1 MVERTWHK
9 KARSLGWHDMMRSV
23 SVSSVPKAPESAP
36 PTFRMPARYEP
47 VALLGK
53 GGGGEVW
60 AVRDRVSGRDLAL
73 KVLAEDAGEAEV
85 MALVREAVT
94 LSGLEG
100 LGVPQVL
107 AFGRLPGSLRR
118 YLVRE
123 LVEGRSLEEV
133 IASEPSASAA
143 AAKSPAND
151 WLEPLASAADQLTV
165 LHRAGLLHGD
175 IKPANVIVGKLGQG
189 TLVDLGLATPW
200 REGGARARGLT
211 PKYAAPELLLGE
223 PLTVRGEV
231 YALGATL
238 KDGLLGRRSDLDDAT
253 FQALTRIAARATEEN
268 PQSRYPSVD
277 ELASALKSAARLDT
291 ERDDGRDAVA
301 WPVLGVDGAAQ
312 ALAAEVTRLGPGQGL
327 AIVGPRRSGRST
339 LVNRLSW
346 SLGVSGAPVAS
357 IEPAH
362 DDMVTSSEVVDLELA
377 PWSVVTNGAS
387 GPAGTT
393 KLVDGLVI
401 IADDLAGLDEGG
413 RARIR
418 SAAEEGARV
427 IAVGDEDAVSAL
439 APRGVRTFVVPPL
452 DETSATDLIKRAIPS
467 LPDRLTKHLLDRTGR
482 RPGPLRSFVKRL
494 EGRAVTSTE
503 EIDEILDATSS
514 RSIPPA
520 SRSREEALTELG
532 RALDTGRFDMAASTL
547 EGLGPPTSD
556 LEAVDF
562 AIARS
567 KVLLA
572 RGDAAGSAKTLDDI
586 AKLAAKSKLARQ
598 WNIARART
606 SMRAGDTAEAVKLA
620 AAAAGDAK
628 DATAA
633 DALAVQGLA
642 LAFLNEEESAKKKLD
657 DAVAIARSVQDARI
671 EAVALVSIAIAHQR
685 GGRAKEAREAYELA
699 LASAEKARD
708 AWTLASARLNLA
720 NLTKTDGDLAQSLVY
735 FEGALDM
742 GRRAGALVV
751 VQQALFNLAN
761 LDLYLGRYARAAA
774 SIEKLSEQRDK
785 LAPNARAQL
794 LGLQAELAT
803 RLGEIDRAAR
813 LYDLCAEAYEA
824 VARPLDAAEARLEGI
839 LTRLG
844 TPGESNKSLDAASLS
859 RELDSLRDRLGE
871 GGFREHEALAG
882 IVRGSLALARGDEA
896 VAREALDEAHARAMS
911 AGQREWAWRALD
923 ARARLAAAQGAS
935 ALARRDTDASLA
947 MLEETAAKLPR
958 DLREVF
964 WNDPRRRALRQAHTA
979 TMPAVASGYGAVIPR
994 SAGSAPT
1001 FTNALGRT
1009 ASASI
1014 TSMGTPMP
1022 AEDRLMRIFEIT
1034 RDLAR
1039 EHDLDRLLQRVTDHA
1054 VGLLGAERGLI
1065 IIVNDDG
1072 DVVAHTA
1079 RDSKG
1084 EETHQNFS
1092 RSVAERVI
1100 REGEPVIATSARD
1113 DERLAQAV
1121 SVHQLMIQ
1129 SIACVPIRGAPPA
1142 GKTIG
1147 ALYLETRLRPG
1158 VRFRDELPTLAA
1170 FADQAAI
1177 AIESARLVDE
1187 LRRRSEELEK
1197 ANVELEAA
1205 RDKLTERLG
1214 ARTEQLASAR
1224 RDLKQARQELRGHF
1238 GYAGLVGTSGA
1249 MRKVYA
1255 LIDRIKDTDVPVL
1268 ITGESGTGKEVIAK
1282 AVHAAGPRAK
1292 SPFLGVNCGAIPA
1305 NLLESELFGHVRGA
1319 FTGADRDRKGLFRE
1333 AENGSILL
1341 DEIGEMPTKMQ
1352 AGLLRVLQEKT
1363 VRPVGGVKEESCNA
1377 RVIAATNRDLSQMV
1391 AEGTFREDLF
1401 YRLHVIELKVPPLRE
1416 RSEDVPALIDH
1427 FLTLFSARHKRE
1439 RKTVE
1444 RTAVRRLQ
1452 AYEWPGNVRQLE
1464 HVLLNAWLL
1473 SEDDEITSDDLD
1485 LPSVSARSIAPME
1498 SATTRASSSSS
1509 TSTVRARTQ
1518 EEFRDVE
1525 KEKILSAL
1533 ARCNWNRVQAAKMV
1547 GIPRRTFYRRL
1558 KDYGIV

>member
-1 MVERTWHK
+1 
-9 KARSLGWHDMMRSV
+9 
-23 SVSSVPKAPESAP
+23 
-36 PTFRMPARYEP
+36 MPARYEP

-60 AVRDRVSGRDLAL
+60 AVRDRITNRELAL
-73 KVLAEDAGEAEV
+73 KVLAGDAGEAEV

-100 LGVPQVL
+100 LGVPRVL
-107 AFGRLPGSLRR
+107 AFGRLPGSTRR
-118 YLVRE
+118 FLVRE
-123 LVEGRSLEEV
+123 LVIGRSLEEV
-133 IASEPSASAA
+133 IADDGSGSKGDRARE
-143 AAKSPAND
+143 
-151 WLEPLASAADQLTV
+151 WLLPLASAADQLTV

-175 IKPANVIVGKLGQG
+175 IKPANVIVGRDGIG

-223 PLTVRGEV
+223 PLTVRAEV

-238 KDGLLGRRSDLDDAT
+238 RDALAGRRQDLDDAT
-253 FQALTRIAARATEEN
+253 YAALARIAARATEEA
-268 PQSRYPSVD
+268 PAARHPSVD
-277 ELASALKSAARLDT
+277 ELGSALKNAAKIETRTL
-291 ERDDGRDAVA
+291 GDAAA
-301 WPVLGVDGAAQ
+301 WPVLGADAAAQ
-312 ALAAEVTRLGPGQGL
+312 ALAADVSRLGPGQGL

-339 LVNRLSW
+339 LANRLSW
-346 SLGVSGAPVAS
+346 SLGVSGTPVAS
-357 IEPAH
+357 VEPSRDA
-362 DDMVTSSEVVDLELA
+362 MVTSREVVELEL
-377 PWSVVTNGAS
+377 GAW
-387 GPAGTT
+387 T
-393 KLVDGLVI
+393 KIDSEHKTVQPREELVI
-401 IADDLAGLDEGG
+401 VVDDLAGLDDD
-413 RARIR
+413 ARRRIHR
-418 SAAEEGARV
+418 AAEEGARIV
-427 IAVGDEDAVSAL
+427 AVGDEDAVAAL

-452 DETSATDLIKRAIPS
+452 DDASATELVTRAIPS

-494 EGRAVTSTE
+494 DGRAVTSTE
-503 EIDEILDATSS
+503 EIDELLDTSSS

-520 SRSREEALTELG
+520 SRSREEVLVELG
-532 RALDTGRFDMAASTL
+532 RALDTGRFDTAAATL
-547 EGLGPPTSD
+547 DGLGSPASD
-556 LEAVDF
+556 DEAVEL
-562 AIARS
+562 AVARS
-567 KVLLA
+567 KILLA
-572 RGDAAGSAKTLDDI
+572 RGDAAGSANALDAVAKIAPKTQ
-586 AKLAAKSKLARQ
+586 SSRS
-598 WNIARART
+598 WTIARART
-606 SMRAGDTAEAVKLA
+606 FMRAGDSGQAARLTETA
-620 AAAAGDAK
+620 AK
-628 DATAA
+628 GPERDATTA
-633 DALAVQGLA
+633 DALSVHGLA
-642 LAFLNEEESAKKKLD
+642 LAFGGDEANAKKMLEE
-657 DAVAIARSVQDARI
+657 AVEIARDVNDARI
-671 EAVALVSIAIAHQR
+671 EAVALVSLAIAHQR
-685 GGRAKEAREAYELA
+685 GGRAKEAREAYEAA

-708 AWTLASARLNLA
+708 AWTLATTRLNLA
-720 NLTKTDGDLAQSLVY
+720 GLAKADGDLAQALVHL
-735 FEGALDM
+735 EGALDM
-742 GRRAGALVV
+742 GRRAGGFVV

-761 LDLYLGRYARAAA
+761 LDLYVGRYARAAA
-774 SIEKLSEQRDK
+774 SIEKLAEQRDK

-794 LGLQAELAT
+794 LGLEAELQT
-803 RLGEIDRAAR
+803 RLGDIDRAAR
-813 LYDLCAEAYEA
+813 LYGLCAEAYDA
-824 VARPLDAAEARLEGI
+824 VGRPLDAAEARLESI

-844 TPGESNKSLDAASLS
+844 ATASDRDVPALA
-859 RELDSLRDRLGE
+859 RELDALTSKLGE
-871 GGFREHEALAG
+871 GGFQEHEALAG
-882 IVRGSLALARGDEA
+882 IVRGSLALARGDET
-896 VAREALDEAHARAMS
+896 VAREALDEAHQRAIS

-923 ARARLAAAQGAS
+923 ARGRLAAAQGAS
-935 ALARRDTDASLA
+935 ALARRDTEASLA

-964 WNDPRRRALRQAHTA
+964 WNDPRRRALRHAHTA
-979 TMPAVASGYGAVIPR
+979 TMPAAWTGEIDVTARAAFAEGGRSPSITASLA
-994 SAGSAPT
+994 
-1001 FTNALGRT
+1001 GRT
-1009 ASASI
+1009 GSI

-1022 AEDRLMRIFEIT
+1022 AEDRLQRIFEIT

-1065 IIVNDDG
+1065 VVVDERG
-1072 DVVAHTA
+1072 DVVAHTS
-1079 RDSKG
+1079 RDNKG

-1100 REGEPVIATSARD
+1100 RDGEPVIATSARD

-1129 SIACVPIRGAPPA
+1129 SIACVPIRGASPA
-1142 GKTIG
+1142 QKTIG

-1158 VRFRDELPTLAA
+1158 LRFKGELPTLAA

-1177 AIESARLVDE
+1177 AIESARLMDE
-1187 LRRRSEELEK
+1187 LRRRSEELQK
-1197 ANVELEAA
+1197 ANSELADAKERLA
-1205 RDKLTERLG
+1205 ERLG

-1238 GYAGLVGTSGA
+1238 GYAGLVGTSAA

-1282 AVHAAGPRAK
+1282 AVHSAGPRSK

-1333 AENGSILL
+1333 AEHGTLLL

-1363 VRPVGGVKEESCNA
+1363 VRPVGGAKEEPCNA

-1391 AEGTFREDLF
+1391 AEGAFREDLF

-1416 RSEDVPALIDH
+1416 RSDDIPALIDH

-1444 RTAVRRLQ
+1444 RGAIRRLQ

-1464 HVLLNAWLL
+1464 HILLNAWLL
-1473 SEDDEITSDDLD
+1473 SEDDEIKAEDLD
-1485 LPSVSARSIAPME
+1485 LPAASTRGPSPDVTRS
-1498 SATTRASSSSS
+1498 TS
-1509 TSTVRARTQ
+1509 TSTVRVRTQ
-1518 EEFRDVE
+1518 EEYKDVE
-1525 KEKILSAL
+1525 KEKILAAL